1 MHGTRYDKAH
11 CSVSSLASVSRSG
24 DLPSVSLGPVRVLVA
39 QLPTRGLPRLSRSRA
54 SPQPALGVQG
64 LGGTASEGV
73 TNIYLDSIQV
83 QLFLNGTGLGGVDG
97 QPDLGSQRVRAT
109 LACRHY

>member
-24 DLPSVSLGPVRVLVA
+24 DLPSAPLRPLPLLVA

-64 LGGTASEGV
+64 LGGTASERI
-73 TNIYLDSIQV
+73 TNISLDSIQV
-83 QLFLNGTGLGGVDG
+83 QLSLNGTGLGRGQGGRGKRAG
-97 QPDLGSQRVRAT
+97 QPPSTPL
-109 LACRHY
+109 